1 MSWIHKIAFYAKLV
15 VLSFRAAK
23 PPQIMSQPT
32 DKKDLLPGKPTTFT
46 IEAIGTEELNYQW
59 QWKPAGKGTAQDE
72 WQNLT
77 LDDSTFQE
85 VGTGL
90 KLAGVQACNAG
101 YYRCIVSNSA
111 GSEMS
116 EPARLTV
123 GKLTYYLF

>member
-1 MSWIHKIAFYAKLV
+1 
-15 VLSFRAAK
+15 
-23 PPQIMSQPT
+23 MSQPT

-46 IEAIGTEELNYQW
+46 IEAIGTEQLNYQW
-59 QWKPAGKGTAQDE
+59 QWKPAGRAVQDE

-85 VGTGL
+85 VEAGL
-90 KLAGVQACNAG
+90 KLAGVQPCNAG

-123 GKLTYYLF
+123 GKLTCFDIIMPTTLNFLHRQHCDSIFSCC